1 MADFD
6 DDWEVL
12 QPEGEDETGEGGV
25 AVAAEGDG
33 LMMLR
38 LDYFSID
45 SNVEFS
51 RGGDESDPSSEGGGS
66 VESDNPRWVDPAAFC
81 RTNCGELWPDS
92 ASDRSKMSDC
102 GEKIGLGFVQ
112 SSDIHVFELE
122 NQRSYLGKL
131 GYESGGE
138 SSVGMELEGV
148 HEVEKLIV
156 VSGDCVE
163 RMDMNMTMTENV
175 NEEVSNVTELGV
187 QGEEMCVEAAM
198 DGKTEE
204 EVDLPVEVGKK
215 ALIWWKLPMELV
227 KFCVFRVN
235 PLWSISVAAAMVGVF
250 IMRRRLHMMKRKT
263 KSLQMKVT
271 VDHKKVDQFLSRAA
285 RLNEAFSV
293 VKRVPIIRPSLPA
306 PGVTPWPVITMR

>member
-51 RGGDESDPSSEGGGS
+51 RGGDESDLSSEGGGS

-112 SSDIHVFELE
+112 SSDVHVFELE
-122 NQRSYLGKL
+122 SQRSYLGKL
-131 GYESGGE
+131 EYESGGI
-138 SSVGMELEGV
+138 ELEGV
-148 HEVEKLIV
+148 HEVEKLSV
-156 VSGDCVE
+156 VSDDCVE
-163 RMDMNMTMTENV
+163 IMDMTENM
-175 NEEVSNVTELGV
+175 NEEVSNETELGV
-187 QGEEMCVEAAM
+187 QGEESCVEAAK
-198 DGKTEE
+198 DGKIEE
-204 EVDLPVEVGKK
+204 EVDLPIEVEKK

-250 IMRRRLHMMKRKT
+250 IMRRRLHMMNRKT

>member
-12 QPEGEDETGEGGV
+12 QPEGEDEIGEGGV

-66 VESDNPRWVDPAAFC
+66 VESDNPRWVDPAVFG

-131 GYESGGE
+131 EYESGG
-138 SSVGMELEGV
+138 VELEGV
-148 HEVEKLIV
+148 HEVEKLSV
-156 VSGDCVE
+156 VSDDCVE
-163 RMDMNMTMTENV
+163 IMDMTENM
-175 NEEVSNVTELGV
+175 NEEVSNETELGV
-187 QGEEMCVEAAM
+187 QGEESCVEAAK
-198 DGKTEE
+198 DGKIEE
-204 EVDLPVEVGKK
+204 EVDIPIEVEKK

-306 PGVTPWPVITMR
+306 PGVTPWPVISMR